1 MMKRQRIITVF
12 CIVAG
17 LIIILLASLRSDNLA
32 PGQIVPGPPTTPQ
45 PTVPCTPVNGC
56 GHGPG
61 VKRNVAYAWIDRYC
75 TGSAISVAPG
85 TTDFALNYGLGG
97 QASGAVQFFGVVT
110 ANGVVVPNLNPLS
123 ILQPGQKDTRLREGV
138 VADGVVFEIT
148 LTGTYVTG
156 PDTGQPVIFGNG
168 TDTRIRLASGTCVTP
183 TQQSAPP
190 APVPVDSTTPGAPP
204 PAASVPPVNTVPPGA
219 EFPPAL

>member
-1 MMKRQRIITVF
+1 MMRRQRLITVF

-17 LIIILLASLRSDNLA
+17 LIIVLLASLRSDNSA

-61 VKRNVAYAWIDRYC
+61 VKRNVAFAWIDRYC
-75 TGSAISVAPG
+75 NGSAVSVPPG
-85 TTDFALNYGLGG
+85 STTFALNYGLGG
-97 QASGAVQFFGVVT
+97 QASGAVQFAGTVT
-110 ANGVVVPNLNPLS
+110 ANGVPVPTVAPLV
-123 ILQPGQKDTRLREGV
+123 ILQPGQKDTRIREGV
-138 VADGVVFEIT
+138 VADGVVFEVIV
-148 LTGTYVTG
+148 TGVYVTG

-168 TDTRIRLASGTCVTP
+168 TDTRARLASGTCPTI
-183 TQQSAPP
+183 TQQSAPV
-190 APVPVDSTTPGAPP
+190 PVPVDSTTPGAPP
-204 PAASVPPVNTVPPGA
+204 PAASVPPVKTLPPGA